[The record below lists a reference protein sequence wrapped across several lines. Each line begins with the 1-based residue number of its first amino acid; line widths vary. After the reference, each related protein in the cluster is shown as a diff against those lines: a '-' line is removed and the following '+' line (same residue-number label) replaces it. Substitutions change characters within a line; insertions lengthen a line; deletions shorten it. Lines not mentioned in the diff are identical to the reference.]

1 MNTENFKECLS
12 ATGIQTGELIA
23 SYNFSNQVDSVILND
38 IYATGDC
45 FFNDGFNNVF
55 NASKNNLA
63 ILQNGAPFTSQFTGY
78 FSGLQYAS
86 VQGEG
91 VLTDFNVLLD
101 FSFDD
106 CSPVFSRVLMS
117 NVTGSSLSS
126 GLVLGINQANK
137 FFLEYGTGYG
147 KRIHTAQIGVSQNN
161 VINFGIN
168 DELFY
173 LRKYSVL
180 DQSISSESFN
190 LENFSPSDKLIFAK
204 SFGVYS
210 GFSGKFNQVFLSSNN
225 SDGSNGNYYECLFC
239 SGTTTSTITGTQ
251 EVVFIED
258 PLSYYNYSISGTGI
272 TGYQNVTTYDNFTN
286 AYVSNASGVTGSF
299 LLNTFVTGDMVTGTG
314 FFETSSSSVFLN
326 NARRSSYADLIKIN
340 FINDL
345 ESGDLLNVREYLNRN
360 ADVNLKNTT
369 FDSDVAIFS
378 NGMLLV
384 SGLDYTIV
392 NGLLS
397 DSFDSSDELRINRI
411 NAPVSYLLYSGLHDS
426 YKKPT
431 GDGSE
436 YYPANSQFYES
447 GDGNITITGLEGL
460 FYSGFSLTKHDLF
473 MNGQKIYTGI
483 DYQTGSYSGAESI
496 VIYAA
501 NFNDA
506 DLLITTGVSGAL
518 VSVDYQTESVLAFCP
533 RQVDSFSDSINF
545 LSGAL
550 FSWDLS
556 GKNEEVWLNGIK
568 LIENIDYGKVNP
580 CSSYA
585 YSFNIVDLPYI
596 FCKDGDGFFNIN

>member
-63 ILQNGAPFTSQFTGY
+63 ILQNGAPFNSQFTGY

-86 VQGEG
+86 VQGESI
-91 VLTDFNVLLD
+91 LTDFNVLLD

-106 CSPVFSRVLMS
+106 CSPTFSRVLMS
-117 NVTGSSLSS
+117 NATGSSLSS
-126 GLVLGINQANK
+126 GVVLGINQANK

-239 SGTTTSTITGTQ
+239 TGTTISTATGQ
-251 EVVFIED
+251 EEVVFIED
-258 PLSYYNYSISGTGI
+258 SLSYYNYSISGTGI
-272 TGYQNVTTYDNFTN
+272 TGYQNVTIYDEFTN
-286 AYVSNASGVTGSF
+286 TYVSNESGVTGSY
-299 LLNTFVTGDMVTGTG
+299 LISTLATGDLVTGTG

-326 NARRSSYADLIKIN
+326 NARRSSYLDLIKIN

-345 ESGDLLNVREYLNRN
+345 ESGDLLDVRDYLNRN
-360 ADVNLKNTT
+360 TDINLKNMP

-384 SGLDYTIV
+384 SGLDYTITS
-392 NGLLS
+392 GLLS

-411 NAPVSYLLYSGLHDS
+411 NKPVAYLLYSGLVDS
-426 YKKPT
+426 YKKAT
-431 GDGSE
+431 GDGSV
-436 YYPANSQFYES
+436 YYPSQSQFYES
-447 GDGNITITGLEGL
+447 GDGNITITGLSGL
-460 FYSGFSLTKHDLF
+460 FYSGFSLSQHDLF
-473 MNGQKIYTGI
+473 MNGQKIYAGI
-483 DYQTGSYSGAESI
+483 DYQTGSYGGAESL
-496 VIYAA
+496 VIYAD

-506 DLLITTGVSGAL
+506 DLLITTGVAGVL
-518 VSVDYQTESVLAFCP
+518 VSIDYQTESVLAFCP
-533 RQVDSFSDSINF
+533 RQTASFSDTVTF
-545 LSGAL
+545 LNGAL

-556 GKNEEVWLNGIK
+556 GKSEEVWLNGIK
-568 LIENIDYGKVNP
+568 LIEDIDYGKVRA

-585 YSFNIVDLPYI
+585 YNFNITVLPYI
-596 FCKDGDGFFNIN
+596 FCKDGDEFFNIN